1 MQKGDSYTI
10 LFATAVCVVCSLLLA
25 TAAALLKPRQA
36 AMAELDRKQ
45 NVLKAFGVPLQD
57 AAGRK
62 ITEAEVNGLF
72 RDHIVEI
79 AVNPDTGLP
88 VAPGAPDA
96 LPLYMWQENG
106 VTAKYALPI
115 SGKGLWSTIYGYL
128 ALDRRAEVIVGVT
141 FYRHGETPGLGGE
154 VEKDWFQ
161 NQFKGKRIFKDGAPQ
176 RIEIVKGRA
185 QDKYP
190 AGNDHAVDGISGA
203 TLTGNGI
210 NQFLN
215 AALARYEKYFDRVRA
230 LAGEGGGQMKGTSD
244 S

>member
-88 VAPGAPDA
+88 VAPGARSA
-96 LPLYMWQENG
+96 AFIMWQENG

-161 NQFKGKRIFKDGAPQ
+161 NLFKGKRIFKDGAPQ
-176 RIEIVKGRA
+176 RSRSSRGGRKINI
-185 QDKYP
+185 QP
-190 AGNDHAVDGISGA
+190 ERPCGGWHRGA

-215 AALARYEKYFDRVRA
+215 APWRGMKNTLTGSGRWRGKV
-230 LAGEGGGQMKGTSD
+230 GQMKGTSD